1 MSTTRRIKL
10 VQITHG
16 MGIGGMERVIAD
28 LCRNLDRSAYEI
40 AVYCTHILGPLA
52 DELLALGI
60 PVFHEPV
67 RRRSDHWM
75 RPLRIYRFAR
85 KWRPDIVHT
94 QHMAAYLDSA
104 LAVKLAGVPA
114 LVHTDHSKK
123 YPEKR
128 RYMLAERAMSHITDS
143 FCVVSEHTRKEL
155 SAFEGIPESKI
166 EVVHNGYDLQALP
179 TESDRRELRAT
190 LGIEPEAPVV
200 GAIARLEWQKGHDLL
215 LAAMPHVLARIPSAR
230 AVIVGGGSKEAE
242 LRAMVRDLGLEGKV
256 FLTGSRRDAIRFLPV
271 FDLFVTS
278 SNFEGMPI
286 ALLEAMA
293 LSLPVFGTAVG
304 GTPEVV
310 EDCVTGRLITGRD
323 PSAFGHG
330 ILELLT
336 QPDLLKAYGQA
347 GRARYDE
354 RFRVGPMVRAYD
366 AIYRR
371 CLAGRLR
378 P

>member
-1 MSTTRRIKL
+1 MSRKLRL

-28 LCRNLDRSAYEI
+28 LCRNLDRSVYDI

-52 DELLALGI
+52 DELEALGI
-60 PVFHEPV
+60 PVFHEPI
-67 RRRSDHWM
+67 RRRSDHWF
-75 RPLRIYRFAR
+75 RPMRIYRFAR
-85 KWRPDIVHT
+85 EWRPDIVHT
-94 QHMAAYLDSA
+94 QHMAAFLDAA
-104 LAVKLAGVPA
+104 LAVRLAGVPA

-128 RYMLAERAMSHITDS
+128 RYMLAERALSGLTDA
-143 FCVVSEHTRKEL
+143 FCVVSNHTRREL
-155 SAFEGIPESKI
+155 SAFEKIPESRI
-166 EVVHNGYDLQALP
+166 EVVYNGYDLQAMP
-179 TESDRRELRAT
+179 GEDDRRAIRDS
-190 LGIEPEAPVV
+190 LGIAHDAPVL
-200 GAIARLEWQKGHDLL
+200 GSIARLEWQKGHDLL
-215 LAAMPHVLARIPSAR
+215 VAAMPHVLARVPGAR
-230 AVIVGGGSKEAE
+230 AVIVGGGSKEQE

-256 FLTGSRRDAIRFLPV
+256 VLTGSRRDALRFLPA

-310 EDCVTGRLITGRD
+310 EDGVTGRLITGRD
-323 PSAFGHG
+323 PRAFAEG
-330 ILELLT
+330 ILGLMSDPGAL
-336 QPDLLKAYGQA
+336 AACGRA
-347 GRARYDE
+347 GRVRYD
-354 RFRVGPMVRAYD
+354 RLFRVGPMVRAYD

-371 CLAGRLR
+371 SLAGRMAM
-378 P
+378 

>member
-1 MSTTRRIKL
+1 MSRKLRL

-28 LCRNLDRSAYEI
+28 LCRNLDRSVYDI

-52 DELLALGI
+52 DELEALGI
-60 PVFHEPV
+60 PVFHEPI
-67 RRRSDHWM
+67 RRRSDHWF
-75 RPLRIYRFAR
+75 RPMRIYRFAR
-85 KWRPDIVHT
+85 EWRPDIVHT
-94 QHMAAYLDSA
+94 QHMAAFLDAA
-104 LAVKLAGVPA
+104 LAVRLAGVPA

-128 RYMLAERAMSHITDS
+128 RYMLAERALSGLTDA
-143 FCVVSEHTRKEL
+143 FCVVSNHTRREL
-155 SAFEGIPESKI
+155 SAFEKIPESRI
-166 EVVHNGYDLQALP
+166 EVVYNGYDLQAMP
-179 TESDRRELRAT
+179 GEDDRRAIRDS
-190 LGIEPEAPVV
+190 LGIAPDAPVLGSV
-200 GAIARLEWQKGHDLL
+200 ARLEWQKGHDLL
-215 LAAMPHVLARIPSAR
+215 VAAMPHVLARVPGAR
-230 AVIVGGGSKEAE
+230 AVIVGGGSKEQE

-256 FLTGSRRDAIRFLPV
+256 VLTGSRRDALRFLPA

-310 EDCVTGRLITGRD
+310 EDGVTGRLITGRD
-323 PSAFGHG
+323 PRAFAEG
-330 ILELLT
+330 ILGLISDPGAL
-336 QPDLLKAYGQA
+336 AACGRA
-347 GRARYDE
+347 GRARYD
-354 RFRVGPMVRAYD
+354 RLFRVGPMVRAYD

-371 CLAGRLR
+371 SLAGRMAM
-378 P
+378 